1 MEQDKRK
8 VLYDQLTKDGYDL
21 GDYYSFNNNLN
32 DSNKVKSLYNT
43 ITKDGYDV
51 GDYDTFSGKL
61 SPYKPNVPIDIPKV
75 DINIPK
81 TNLNST
87 LSNIGVGKTKKI
99 NEPLLGSSSRYN
111 QIKQENDRETDINN
125 TFNQVVKPYVE
136 NIYKQNEEEAKKKA
150 DRAAMPTYIN
160 PTNLKDAYS
169 IKPSDAK
176 NIIDKATSFIDNSF
190 KDKSK
195 ADALKSNLY
204 DYLVGKQMPK
214 SSLEYI
220 LNNAG
225 KNSVIGSLVRLA
237 SGESQEQQQIS
248 QLSNEK
254 YNPSAI
260 EQGVS

>member
-111 QIKQENDRETDINN
+111 Q
-125 TFNQVVKPYVE
+125 
-136 NIYKQNEEEAKKKA
+136 KKHG
-150 DRAAMPTYIN
+150 M
-160 PTNLKDAYS
+160 
-169 IKPSDAK
+169 
-176 NIIDKATSFIDNSF
+176 TS
-190 KDKSK
+190 
-195 ADALKSNLY
+195 
-204 DYLVGKQMPK
+204 
-214 SSLEYI
+214 
-220 LNNAG
+220 
-225 KNSVIGSLVRLA
+225 
-237 SGESQEQQQIS
+237 
-248 QLSNEK
+248 
-254 YNPSAI
+254 
-260 EQGVS
+260 